1 MVRAFR
7 AVFALVAT
15 LAGAACGQVN
25 NAASVPAAS
34 ALYASVPPRCQGQ
47 RTARRYAQLKVKL
60 TKQGG
65 SFCVPESAVSAER
78 CDTPGSS
85 ARSGSSSQ
93 QHRKYLQRAATR
105 YGESGLLPRR
115 RFPRGNAFWHPA
127 TVGSG
132 LTSKKIVAGQP
143 YTAFGVVTVG
153 HLALEFPPCYAIATQ
168 GTYGKV
174 LSSLGA
180 LFAGTIVTGPGYGA
194 EEIYPGRQ
202 DAKVLAS

>member
-7 AVFALVAT
+7 AVLALVAT

-25 NAASVPAAS
+25 NAASLPAAS

-65 SFCVPESAVSAER
+65 SFCVPEFGGFGGAMQYPGVERAVGLVLR
-78 CDTPGSS
+78 SS
-85 ARSGSSSQ
+85 IENIYNVPLLGTGNPVF
-93 QHRKYLQRAATR
+93 YLNLHFLAGTHF
-105 YGESGLLPRR
+105 GTTLPS
-115 RFPRGNAFWHPA
+115 
-127 TVGSG
+127 GSG

-153 HLALEFPPCYAIATQ
+153 HLALEFPRVTRSQRRERTAESSRVSVRSLPVRSLPVP
-168 GTYGKV
+168 GT
-174 LSSLGA
+174 A
-180 LFAGTIVTGPGYGA
+180 
-194 EEIYPGRQ
+194 R
-202 DAKVLAS
+202 